1 MKIKVSVTDKGH
13 TSVMV
18 DGVELNMLAE
28 GFTLSQNAGEIQCLH
43 SEFRLSTEPTLSCR
57 TELLLRTSRSR
68 RNSPLAFS
76 DGAGA
81 SKTIRAGKYHLN
93 K

>member
-28 GFTLSQNAGEIQCLH
+28 GFTLSQNAGEIPVL
-43 SEFRLSTEPTLSCR
+43 TLR
-57 TELLLRTSRSR
+57 VPIEL
-68 RNSPLAFS
+68 P
-76 DGAGA
+76 DGIVIANIE
-81 SKTIRAGKYHLN
+81 KPEE
-93 K
+93 

>member
-13 TSVMV
+13 TSVIV

-28 GFTLSQNAGEIQCLH
+28 GFTLSQNAGEI
-43 SEFRLSTEPTLSCR
+43 T
-57 TELLLRTSRSR
+57 LLLSQAAQEFPKRYGRGNYR
-68 RNSPLAFS
+68 
-76 DGAGA
+76 
-81 SKTIRAGKYHLN
+81 LN